1 MFEIQLKFY
10 NRYWSNYFGTKKYT
24 QKKATELFTNLIKR
38 FPDSQWRLVYKE
50 KTKKEKKEKVDR
62 KDVKS

>member
-24 QKKATELFTNLIKR
+24 RKEAIEIFTNLIEC
-38 FPDSQWRLVYKE
+38 FPNSQWRLVYKE
-50 KTKKEKKEKVDR
+50 KVNRKE
-62 KDVKS
+62 VKS

>member
-24 QKKATELFTNLIKR
+24 QKKATKLFTNLIKN

-50 KTKKEKKEKVDR
+50 KAIKEKKEKVDR